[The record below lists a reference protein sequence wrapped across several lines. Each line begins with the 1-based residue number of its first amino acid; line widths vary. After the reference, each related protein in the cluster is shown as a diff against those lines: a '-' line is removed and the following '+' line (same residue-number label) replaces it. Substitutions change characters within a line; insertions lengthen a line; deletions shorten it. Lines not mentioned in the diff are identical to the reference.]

1 MSPLKSITLAFIGA
15 AAFNSCSSGSSASTS
30 AKANEPTA
38 FEIATDAVPALRTLE
53 KYSFSEYGELIEGV
67 SDDRLIFTISGV
79 DANNDN
85 VLQKDEVLV
94 SSLMVLDDKAP
105 KGLTFLSFGKEGK
118 DFSVSNIETGKTVT
132 AKTLKNALS
141 YMNRVALK

>member
-15 AAFNSCSSGSSASTS
+15 AAFNSCASGSSASTA
-30 AKANEPTA
+30 AKSKEPAA
-38 FEIATDAVPALRTLE
+38 FEIATDAIPALRGLE
-53 KYSFSEYGELIEGV
+53 KHSVSQYGELIEGV
-67 SDDRLIFTISGV
+67 SDDHLIFTIAGI
-79 DANNDN
+79 DANNDD
-85 VLQKDEVLV
+85 VLQKSEVIAA
-94 SSLMVLDDKAP
+94 SLYVLDDKAP
-105 KGLTFLSFGKEGK
+105 NGLTSLSFGKEGK